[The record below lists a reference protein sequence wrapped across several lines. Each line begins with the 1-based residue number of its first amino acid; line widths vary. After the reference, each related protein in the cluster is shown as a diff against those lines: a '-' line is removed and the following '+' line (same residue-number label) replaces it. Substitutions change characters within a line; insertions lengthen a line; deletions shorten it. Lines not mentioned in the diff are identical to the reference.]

1 MAYPDAFGQWER
13 FGDEPP
19 DPCPDS
25 IGRDHF
31 ELVPC
36 SWVGE
41 LISLVSEGAA
51 AEASLSVNT
60 SGWVVDPLTSVL
72 S

>member
-1 MAYPDAFGQWER
+1 MAYPDAFGQRER

-19 DPCPDS
+19 DPCPNSLGWD
-25 IGRDHF
+25 RF
-31 ELVPC
+31 EPTPC

-41 LISLVSEGAA
+41 LISLVSEGTAV
-51 AEASLSVNT
+51 EPPLSVNT
-60 SGWVVDPLTSVL
+60 SCWVADPLTTVL